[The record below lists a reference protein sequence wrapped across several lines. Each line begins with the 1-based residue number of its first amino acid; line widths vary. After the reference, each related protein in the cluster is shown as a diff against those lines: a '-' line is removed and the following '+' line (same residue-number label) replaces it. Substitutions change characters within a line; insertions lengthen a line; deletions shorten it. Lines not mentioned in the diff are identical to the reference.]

1 MTGVPPRPSTGGPPH
16 LKQVIPTARAILWN
30 PNGRRNP
37 GGRYPLFIEQ
47 KALDALHEHMLAVK
61 GQALIGFLVGD
72 LFECPTSRVRYAVV
86 DSTIR
91 LNQPIYGD
99 KTQVVVSRLWDRI
112 QEELVRVGG
121 QLIGWYHSH
130 PSHALELAP
139 GDIQTHE
146 QYFTQ
151 PWHLAVVLG
160 ADRDGQPVA
169 GVFRPGPG
177 ADWHSASQ
185 SFYELIGQEERL
197 AAGHKASC
205 LPWMN
210 FESDDPLVTR
220 VGEAPIPAP
229 TGPPPPAEPRSTLEV
244 FGSHAGPPAP
254 PRKAAPPPP
263 PKQPAAGKPTA
274 PRQKAAAPPPPPAPA
289 EPPAPAPPPP
299 PAPEPPPP
307 PPPRP
312 SRPAKPSP
320 SIADLPLL
328 DVGHLPEEAP
338 PPVAPTRHPP
348 PVVPRPAARRPSPV
362 GPRVVEPEPRR
373 RRRGRGG
380 ALTVL
385 GLLLM
390 AAAGGYWYFV
400 YRPAHAAAPPAQ
412 VAARPPRAA
421 RPAASGDTLLPI
433 FDRLGDTLGLTIRAY
448 NDRAKLYDGR
458 QLDCAG
464 LARGLAALEDEWT
477 AYNVRGKS
485 KVGVLDAGR
494 ASRDRA
500 LYTGVDSVERHFD
513 RSGCVRP

>member
-1 MTGVPPRPSTGGPPH
+1 MTGAPH

-47 KALDALHEHMLAVK
+47 KALDALNEHMLAVK

-112 QEELVRVGG
+112 QEELTRVGG

-130 PSHALELAP
+130 PPHPIELAP
-139 GDIQTHE
+139 GDVQTHE

-151 PWHLAVVLG
+151 PWHLALVLG
-160 ADRDGQPVA
+160 TNRDGRPVA

-185 SFYELIGQEERL
+185 SFYELIGEEERL
-197 AAGHKASC
+197 AGGHKASC

-220 VGEAPIPAP
+220 AGEAPVPAP
-229 TGPPPPAEPRSTLEV
+229 AGSAPPAEPRSTLEV

-254 PRKAAPPPP
+254 PRKPAPRATKPTPPPQP
-263 PKQPAAGKPTA
+263 PAAGTPTA
-274 PRQKAAAPPPPPAPA
+274 PRPKAA
-289 EPPAPAPPPP
+289 APAPPPTP
-299 PAPEPPPP
+299 VEPPPP
-307 PPPRP
+307 PPPPPEPPPLRP

-338 PPVAPTRHPP
+338 PPAAPMRHPP
-348 PVVPRPAARRPSPV
+348 PVVPRPAVRRPGPV

-380 ALTVL
+380 VLTAL

-400 YRPAHAAAPPAQ
+400 YRPAHAAPPPAP
-412 VAARPPRAA
+412 VAARPPTGA
-421 RPAASGDTLLPI
+421 RPAPSGDTLLPI

-458 QLDCAG
+458 HLDCAG
-464 LARGLAALEDEWT
+464 LARGLTTLEDEWT

-485 KVGVLDAGR
+485 KVGVLDAVR
-494 ASRDRA
+494 AGRDRA
-500 LYTGVDSVERHFD
+500 LYAGVDSVERHFD
-513 RSGCVRP
+513 RSGCTRS